1 MRPEPGVLATF
12 DEPALAAGAI
22 RSLRE
27 RGIRDLHAGMPAP
40 FPEVVAALAKPR
52 SAIDYAT
59 LPGAL
64 LGLVVGVLLPV
75 LTSLSWP
82 LVTGGKEIVSL
93 PAFVVIMFEMT
104 VLIGSITNLVAV
116 TVRSFLG
123 GGTGAF
129 PRDERFDRDRL
140 AVFAAGGGEEAER
153 IFLQAGAVEVRRVA

>member
-1 MRPEPGVLATF
+1 MRTEPGILATF
-12 DEPALAAGAI
+12 DEPAAAARAI
-22 RSLRE
+22 RSLRD

-40 FPEVVAALAKPR
+40 FPEVVAALGKPR

-59 LPGAL
+59 MPGAL
-64 LGLVVGVLLPV
+64 LGLVLGILLPV

-93 PAFVVIMFEMT
+93 PAFAVIIFEMT
-104 VLIGSITNLVAV
+104 VLVGSIVNLVAV

-129 PRDERFDRDRL
+129 PRGEMFNGDRL
-140 AVFAAGGGEEAER
+140 AVFAAGGGDEAER
-153 IFLQAGAVEVRRVA
+153 VFRQAGALEVRRVA